1 MRSTTHS
8 LPAQTRT
15 SKQLALPSITCKPIR
30 IYKSQVVE
38 HDTART
44 KKVAEKPVTMFI
56 EAKAVEAT
64 PLAIAAPSCSPD
76 LPPTSPQPSEPEVS
90 ELTQAMA
97 LVAEMTALASRLYPL
112 TVFPATN
119 SESPPP
125 KQKRKYTPRKTD
137 QKVDAVPLIDRKWI
151 TFKQAAAL
159 YPKSEQAFRHL
170 AHKSSQYLKYPKAN
184 LRSNGFEACV
194 VRQPGSR
201 NVYLNAEELERW
213 MAQGQGDAQ

>member
-8 LPAQTRT
+8 LSAQTRT

-30 IYKSQVVE
+30 ICKSLVVE

-76 LPPTSPQPSEPEVS
+76 LPASPQPSKPEVS

-97 LVAEMTALASRLYPL
+97 LVAELTALAGRLNSL
-112 TVFPATN
+112 TVFPATGSAN
-119 SESPPP
+119 TRRAKRIKKSKLFPWLIES
-125 KQKRKYTPRKTD
+125 
-137 QKVDAVPLIDRKWI
+137 
-151 TFKQAAAL
+151 
-159 YPKSEQAFRHL
+159 
-170 AHKSSQYLKYPKAN
+170 
-184 LRSNGFEACV
+184 
-194 VRQPGSR
+194 GSR
-201 NVYLNAEELERW
+201 SSRLLPCIPSQNRRSGTWHTSRTNT
-213 MAQGQGDAQ
+213 

>member
-15 SKQLALPSITCKPIR
+15 SKQLTLPSITCKPIR
-30 IYKSQVVE
+30 ICKSQVVG

-56 EAKAVEAT
+56 ETKSVEAT
-64 PLAIAAPSCSPD
+64 PLAIAAPCCSPD
-76 LPPTSPQPSEPEVS
+76 LSTSPQPSKPEVS

-97 LVAEMTALASRLYPL
+97 LVAELTALAGRLNSL
-112 TVFPATN
+112 TVFPSTGN
-119 SESPPP
+119 ESPPP

-137 QKVDAVPLIDRKWI
+137 QKVEAVPLVDRKWI

-170 AHKSSQYLKYPKAN
+170 AHKSYQYLKHPKAG

>member
-1 MRSTTHS
+1 MRSTTPS

-30 IYKSQVVE
+30 ICKSQVVE

-56 EAKAVEAT
+56 EAKAVEAI
-64 PLAIAAPSCSPD
+64 PLVIAAPSCSPD
-76 LPPTSPQPSEPEVS
+76 LPTPPQPSKPEVS
-90 ELTQAMA
+90 ELTQVMA
-97 LVAEMTALASRLYPL
+97 LVAELTALAGRLYPL
-112 TVFPATN
+112 TVLPAT
-119 SESPPP
+119 SSDSAPTKP
-125 KQKRKYTPRKTD
+125 KRKYAPRKTD
-137 QKVDAVPLIDRKWI
+137 QKVEAVPLIDRKWI

-170 AHKSSQYLKYPKAN
+170 AHKSYQYLKHPKAG

>member
-8 LPAQTRT
+8 LSAQTRT

-30 IYKSQVVE
+30 ICKSLVVE

-44 KKVAEKPVTMFI
+44 KKVAEKPVTMLI
-56 EAKAVEAT
+56 GAKAVEAT
-64 PLAIAAPSCSPD
+64 QLAIAAPSCSPD
-76 LPPTSPQPSEPEVS
+76 LPASPQPNKPEVS

-97 LVAEMTALASRLYPL
+97 LVVELTALAGRLYPL
-112 TVFPATN
+112 TVLPAT
-119 SESPPP
+119 SSDSPPTKP
-125 KQKRKYTPRKTD
+125 KRKYTPRKTD
-137 QKVDAVPLIDRKWI
+137 QKVEAVPLIDRKWI

-159 YPKSEQAFRHL
+159 YPRSEQAFRHL
-170 AHKSSQYLKYPKAN
+170 AHKSYQYLKHPKAG

>member
-1 MRSTTHS
+1 MLNFLDITPQAVKRRSREIILPQQATSRTYRKLS
-8 LPAQTRT
+8 IGFNASNQSAAALQNESLAGMQDLPAPTHG
-15 SKQLALPSITCKPIR
+15 SKAEPIEIT
-30 IYKSQVVE
+30 
-38 HDTART
+38 H
-44 KKVAEKPVTMFI
+44 VT
-56 EAKAVEAT
+56 
-64 PLAIAAPSCSPD
+64 
-76 LPPTSPQPSEPEVS
+76 
-90 ELTQAMA
+90 A
-97 LVAEMTALASRLYPL
+97 LVAELTALAAQLRQLAVP
-112 TVFPATN
+112 PATG
-119 SESPPP
+119 SESTSP

-137 QKVDAVPLIDRKWI
+137 QKIEAVPLADRKWI

>member
-1 MRSTTHS
+1 MRSTTHP

-15 SKQLALPSITCKPIR
+15 SKQLALPSITCKPIHIR
-30 IYKSQVVE
+30 KSLVVE
-38 HDTART
+38 LDTART

-76 LPPTSPQPSEPEVS
+76 LPASPQPSKPEAS

-97 LVAEMTALASRLYPL
+97 LVAELTALAGRLYPL
-112 TVFPATN
+112 TALPATN

-125 KQKRKYTPRKTD
+125 KRKRKYTPRKTD
-137 QKVDAVPLIDRKWI
+137 QKVEAVPLVDRKWI

-170 AHKSSQYLKYPKAN
+170 AHKSYQYLKHPKAG

>member
-1 MRSTTHS
+1 
-8 LPAQTRT
+8 
-15 SKQLALPSITCKPIR
+15 
-30 IYKSQVVE
+30 
-38 HDTART
+38 
-44 KKVAEKPVTMFI
+44 MFI

-76 LPPTSPQPSEPEVS
+76 LPTSPQPSKPEVS

-97 LVAEMTALASRLYPL
+97 LVAELTALAGRLNSL
-112 TVFPATN
+112 TVFPATGN
-119 SESPPP
+119 ESPPP

>member
-1 MRSTTHS
+1 MRSTTPS

-15 SKQLALPSITCKPIR
+15 SKQLALPSITCKSIR
-30 IYKSQVVE
+30 ICKSQIDE
-38 HDTART
+38 HDAARI

-56 EAKAVEAT
+56 ETKAVEAT

-76 LPPTSPQPSEPEVS
+76 LPASPQPSKPEPS
-90 ELTQAMA
+90 ELTQVMA
-97 LVAEMTALASRLYPL
+97 LVAELTALAGRLNSL
-112 TVFPATN
+112 TVFPSTGN
-119 SESPPP
+119 ESPPP

-137 QKVDAVPLIDRKWI
+137 QKIEAVPLIDRKWI

>member
-8 LPAQTRT
+8 LSAQTRT

-44 KKVAEKPVTMFI
+44 KKVAEKPVTMLI
-56 EAKAVEAT
+56 GAKAVEAT
-64 PLAIAAPSCSPD
+64 QLAIAAPSCSPD
-76 LPPTSPQPSEPEVS
+76 LPASPQPNKPEVS

-97 LVAEMTALASRLYPL
+97 LVAELTALAGRLNSL
-112 TVFPATN
+112 TVFPSTGN
-119 SESPPP
+119 ESPPP

-137 QKVDAVPLIDRKWI
+137 QKVEAVPLVDRKWI

-170 AHKSSQYLKYPKAN
+170 AHKSYQYLKHPKAG

>member
-30 IYKSQVVE
+30 ICKSQVVE

-56 EAKAVEAT
+56 EAKAVEAI
-64 PLAIAAPSCSPD
+64 PLVIAAPSCSPD
-76 LPPTSPQPSEPEVS
+76 LPTPPQPSKPEVS
-90 ELTQAMA
+90 ELTQVMA
-97 LVAEMTALASRLYPL
+97 LVAELTALAGRLYPL
-112 TVFPATN
+112 TVLPAT
-119 SESPPP
+119 SSDSAPTKP
-125 KQKRKYTPRKTD
+125 KRKYAPRKTD
-137 QKVDAVPLIDRKWI
+137 QKVEAVPLIDRKWI

-170 AHKSSQYLKYPKAN
+170 AHKSYQYLKHPKAG

>member
-170 AHKSSQYLKYPKAN
+170 AHKSYQYLKHPKAG

>member
-1 MRSTTHS
+1 MLNFLDITPKAVKRRSREIFSPPHQPTRIHRLLGNGSGPS
-8 LPAQTRT
+8 LPSPTVLSR
-15 SKQLALPSITCKPIR
+15 KPPAGT
-30 IYKSQVVE
+30 QN
-38 HDTART
+38 T
-44 KKVAEKPVTMFI
+44 
-56 EAKAVEAT
+56 
-64 PLAIAAPSCSPD
+64 PD
-76 LPPTSPQPSEPEVS
+76 LPASSHGTKPEAIEIAHV
-90 ELTQAMA
+90 MA
-97 LVAEMTALASRLYPL
+97 LVAELTALVAQLRPL
-112 TVFPATN
+112 AVPPVTG

-137 QKVDAVPLIDRKWI
+137 QKVEAVPLIDRKWI